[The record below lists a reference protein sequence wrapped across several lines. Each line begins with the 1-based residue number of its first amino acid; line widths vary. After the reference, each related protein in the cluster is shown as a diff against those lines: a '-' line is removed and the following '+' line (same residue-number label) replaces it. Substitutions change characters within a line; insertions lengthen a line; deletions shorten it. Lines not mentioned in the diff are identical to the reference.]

1 MSLCS
6 QKCYEYSIDESG
18 QDVTEIAKKK
28 KQVEENQIRCKP
40 VTAE

>member
-6 QKCYEYSIDESG
+6 QKSNEYSIDEAG
-18 QDVTEIAKKK
+18 QDVTEIAK